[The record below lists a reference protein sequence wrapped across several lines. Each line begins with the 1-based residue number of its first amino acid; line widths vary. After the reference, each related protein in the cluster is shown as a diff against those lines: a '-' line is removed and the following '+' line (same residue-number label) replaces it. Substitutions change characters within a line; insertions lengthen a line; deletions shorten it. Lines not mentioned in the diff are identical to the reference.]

1 LFSQLVQKQDIAP
14 LTLAWR
20 FLTIYVGVVI
30 GIVVMYRE
38 MFTRKKEDRP

>member
-1 LFSQLVQKQDIAP
+1 L

-38 MFTRKKEDRP
+38 LFQSDKAGRT